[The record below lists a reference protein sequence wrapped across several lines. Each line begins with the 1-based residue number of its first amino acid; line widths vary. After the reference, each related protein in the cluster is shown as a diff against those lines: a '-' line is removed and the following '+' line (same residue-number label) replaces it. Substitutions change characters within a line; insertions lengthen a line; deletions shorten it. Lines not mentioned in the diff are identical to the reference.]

1 MSVDTLSIVI
11 PAYNEAK
18 RLPAT
23 LEEYMRARS
32 DSSHEAFE
40 VFKSYQNI
48 ELVVVDD
55 GSFDDTLL
63 VLKEYQKKIS
73 ELKIIPSSPNRGKGF
88 VVRVGLTVATQDW
101 VLITDADLSTPWIEL
116 QKLKSETSKYQ
127 IVMGSRD
134 VEGSFVKVHQSY
146 LRENL
151 GKLFNL
157 FIRMLTRLPF
167 KDTQCGFKLVHRNS
181 VVPFL
186 KSLRVDGFAWDVE
199 FLMRARKLKIKM
211 KEVPVEWS
219 HKEDSRVS
227 PLRHGLQMAWTV
239 LKLSLYIR

>member
-1 MSVDTLSIVI
+1 MSVETLSIVI

-18 RLPAT
+18 RLPST
-23 LEEYMRARS
+23 LDEYIRVRS
-32 DSSHEAFE
+32 DSSHEAYE

-55 GSFDDTLL
+55 GSFDDTLI
-63 VLKEYQKKIS
+63 VLKEYQKKIP
-73 ELKIIPSSPNRGKGF
+73 ELKIVPSSPNRGKGF

-101 VLITDADLSTPWIEL
+101 VLITDADLSTPWVEL
-116 QKLKSETSKYQ
+116 KKLKSVSSEYK

-134 VEGSFVKVHQSY
+134 VEGSFVKIHQSY

-151 GKLFNL
+151 GKFFNL
-157 FIRMLTRLPF
+157 FIRTITRLPF
-167 KDTQCGFKLVHRNS
+167 KDTQCGFKLVHRSS
-181 VVPFL
+181 VTPFL
-186 KSLRVDGFAWDVE
+186 NLLTVDGFAWDVE
-199 FLMRARKLKIKM
+199 FLMRARKIKIKM

-227 PLRHGLQMAWTV
+227 PLRHGIQMAWTV
-239 LKLSLYIR
+239 LKLSFLIR